1 MKKVDKWSK
10 RIGLFLFLGMWMLA
24 GCSSSSDSDPNFNP
38 AVAAQLQ
45 NVLDTVITEYRIPG
59 AIMGVQRSDGSFWYG
74 SSGVASLSS
83 PVNMTTDLILKVGSV
98 SKTFVA
104 TVVLQL
110 TESSNGSILKLTQTL
125 GEWMPAIRAL
135 PDVPDNWS
143 VPSSWESLTLWQL
156 LNHTTGIIE
165 YNYDTTFRNNYYLPA
180 VPHVW
185 QPYQLVDISAQY
197 PLAFKP
203 GTQWLYSNTDY
214 ILLGMIVEAAT
225 GISIE
230 DQVQQRVIAPL
241 WLSSTY
247 FPTTADFPEPHA
259 QGYTDQ
265 NGNGF
270 LEASENVT
278 SLDPSYSWAA
288 GAIVTNIKD
297 LLTWSVALARGD
309 LLEAKTQAERMTWYP
324 PDSPPL
330 TGYGLGLSNEQ
341 GYIGHI
347 GDILGY
353 QAIIEYYEGNAIAV
367 LINGEPPK
375 QVAGN
380 LSFNS
385 VSHEIFARSL
395 SILSL
400 PTIVVSSSTSSAST
414 QTQQTAAEQT
424 TPAGSTQTETVTVQ
438 GSVSSSPMKSS
449 SLGYGEF

>member
-1 MKKVDKWSK
+1 
-10 RIGLFLFLGMWMLA
+10 
-24 GCSSSSDSDPNFNP
+24 
-38 AVAAQLQ
+38 
-45 NVLDTVITEYRIPG
+45 
-59 AIMGVQRSDGSFWYG
+59 
-74 SSGVASLSS
+74 
-83 PVNMTTDLILKVGSV
+83 
-98 SKTFVA
+98 
-104 TVVLQL
+104 
-110 TESSNGSILKLTQTL
+110 
-125 GEWMPAIRAL
+125 
-135 PDVPDNWS
+135 VPDNWS
-143 VPSSWESLTLWQL
+143 VPSSWEALTLWQL

-165 YNYDTTFRNNYYLPA
+165 YNYDPTFRDKYYLPA
-180 VPHVW
+180 TPHVW
-185 QPYQLVDISAQY
+185 PPYQLVDISAQY